1 MGKVIEFF
9 GLLIMFA
16 GGGAMGGDTPLLA
29 MILAF
34 AGLGIF
40 LGGCYLDELKEGA
53 D

>member
-34 AGLGIF
+34 AGLGITVA
-40 LGGCYLDELKEGA
+40 GDAIRRTKEGVN
-53 D
+53 

>member
-1 MGKVIEFF
+1 MTKVIEFL
-9 GLLIMFA
+9 GLMIMFA
-16 GGGAMGGDTPLLA
+16 GGGAMDSASLWVPLI
-29 MILAF
+29 MAF